1 MDTIEKLVAAAVANA
16 VKDDIVANDKKDKAA
31 TSNTWHLDSRLVKS
45 STKLTLHPLQFRT
58 LQMSLASLMKTI
70 VGPEDNWM
78 VTQAKRRREKDDL
91 YKKHPGLDPVFM
103 KI

>member
-1 MDTIEKLVAAAVANA
+1 MNY
-16 VKDDIVANDKKDKAA
+16 
-31 TSNTWHLDSRLVKS
+31 
-45 STKLTLHPLQFRT
+45 RT
-58 LQMSLASLMKTI
+58 LQMSLASLMKTL

-78 VTQAKRRREKDDL
+78 VTQAKRRREKDDV